1 MLTQTFKRLI
11 PALGV
16 AAVLALLAYVLDNG
30 LGLGMSASTVIGAG
44 YAYVALLVG
53 APLLLYPLAWRAGE
67 GARVRV
73 LLSLVPAFLW
83 WLTELGVRLRWHG
96 VAEALWLVASPFQ
109 FFHLWLMALAMAIA
123 DLACRF
129 ASPFRTSGKRVL
141 AVIGCLALG
150 LAMVPLSIQ
159 PFLQGYRLLFQSE
172 LLPIPNSLPGPLDP
186 QSIQPPS
193 DRPPNIVFILSDD
206 HRFDFAGYENHP
218 VVETPSLDRLAREG
232 VHFERAYVTSSLCS
246 PSRASFLTGL
256 YPHHHG
262 VWNNFTPW
270 SNENRTFLEYLKP
283 AGYRTAFIGKWHMPG
298 SLPVLRGVD
307 HFVTFTNMG
316 GQGIYEWCP
325 LVVDGV
331 EEPSRTRY
339 IAKEL
344 TDRALEWMGSE
355 PGEPFVLVLSHKS
368 VHAGFT
374 PDEPEQ
380 GRYADAP
387 VSLPP
392 GAQPWIHL
400 TNAQYT
406 HLNVDP
412 LDVLIRR
419 YSEAIVSMDRQIGR
433 VLDAL
438 DERGLAENTFVIY
451 ASDNGYQWGEKG
463 LVDKRWPYETSIR
476 IPFLVRWP
484 GSKVLPGSRDDHI
497 VANIDVAPTLLS
509 LAGIAVPN
517 AMQGR
522 SLLPLLA
529 GDEVHW
535 RDAFL
540 YTYFFEPWY
549 PTPTAQALITDR
561 EKLIR
566 YEGLPAELYDLSV
579 DPSEHVDLAKLAA
592 HAPTREKLI
601 ERLEALED
609 EVERGSP

>member
-1 MLTQTFKRLI
+1 
-11 PALGV
+11 
-16 AAVLALLAYVLDNG
+16 
-30 LGLGMSASTVIGAG
+30 
-44 YAYVALLVG
+44 
-53 APLLLYPLAWRAGE
+53 
-67 GARVRV
+67 
-73 LLSLVPAFLW
+73 
-83 WLTELGVRLRWHG
+83 
-96 VAEALWLVASPFQ
+96 
-109 FFHLWLMALAMAIA
+109 
-123 DLACRF
+123 
-129 ASPFRTSGKRVL
+129 
-141 AVIGCLALG
+141 
-150 LAMVPLSIQ
+150 
-159 PFLQGYRLLFQSE
+159 
-172 LLPIPNSLPGPLDP
+172 
-186 QSIQPPS
+186 
-193 DRPPNIVFILSDD
+193 
-206 HRFDFAGYENHP
+206 
-218 VVETPSLDRLAREG
+218 EG

-246 PSRASFLTGL
+246 PSRASFLTGM

-298 SLPVLRGVD
+298 NLPVLRGLD

-325 LVVDGV
+325 LVVNGT
-331 EEPSRTRY
+331 EEPSQTRY
-339 IAKEL
+339 IAEEL
-344 TDRALEWMGSE
+344 TDRALEWMRAA

-374 PDEPEQ
+374 PDEPER
-380 GRYADAP
+380 GRYADVHVP
-387 VSLPP
+387 LPP
-392 GAQPWIHL
+392 GAQPWIHM
-400 TNAQYT
+400 THAQYT

-438 DERGLAENTFVIY
+438 DEWGLAENTFVIY

-484 GSKVLPGSRDDHI
+484 GSSAPPGSRDDHI

-509 LAGIAVPN
+509 LAGIPVPN

-529 GDEVHW
+529 EDDVVW

-549 PTPTAQALITDR
+549 PTPTSQALITDR

-566 YEGLPAELYDLSV
+566 FEGLPAELYDLSA
-579 DPSEHVDLAKLAA
+579 DPEELVDLANSAA
-592 HAPTREKLI
+592 HAPLRENL
-601 ERLEALED
+601 EMRLDALRE
-609 EVERGSP
+609 EVERASP